1 MFKLPGVQVRK
12 DYFNNFRMGAGQDA
26 TIYPKLFREV
36 LEKTCNVRV
45 KLSMT
50 ILKEKERR
58 LDYSIFRSFLQIF
71 LKKLKGNMKQNLL
84 SMVLY
89 GSVARGKAHRESDI
103 DLLILYRKGDFDTDE
118 AYAVSVIESRE
129 SREYQVLFE
138 KDIYGEISP
147 LFMTLEELSSNP
159 LILLDIMEE
168 GIILFERNHCF
179 TKIVKKMRKKIKKMG
194 SRKVSLPDG
203 SWYWELK
210 PEWKPGE
217 LIEVA
222 L

>member
-1 MFKLPGVQVRK
+1 
-12 DYFNNFRMGAGQDA
+12 
-26 TIYPKLFREV
+26 
-36 LEKTCNVRV
+36 
-45 KLSMT
+45 MT

-58 LDYSIFRSFLQIF
+58 LDYSIYRSFLQVF
-71 LKKLKGNMKQNLL
+71 LKKLENNMKNNLL
-84 SMVLY
+84 SVVLY
-89 GSVARGKAHRESDI
+89 GSVARGKAQRGSDI
-103 DLLILYRKGDFDTDE
+103 DLLILYRNGDFDTGE
-118 AYAVSVIESRE
+118 VYAVSVIESRE
-129 SREYQVLFE
+129 SREYRALFK

-147 LFMTLEELSSNP
+147 LFMTREELSSNP

-168 GIILFERNHCF
+168 GIILFERNYCF
-179 TKIVKKMRKKIKKMG
+179 TKMLKKMRKEIKKMG

-210 PEWKPGE
+210 PGWKPGE

>member
-1 MFKLPGVQVRK
+1 
-12 DYFNNFRMGAGQDA
+12 
-26 TIYPKLFREV
+26 
-36 LEKTCNVRV
+36 
-45 KLSMT
+45 
-50 ILKEKERR
+50 
-58 LDYSIFRSFLQIF
+58 LQIF

-103 DLLILYRKGDFDTDE
+103 DLLILYRKGDFYTDE

-138 KDIYGEISP
+138 KDI
-147 LFMTLEELSSNP
+147 L
-159 LILLDIMEE
+159 
-168 GIILFERNHCF
+168 
-179 TKIVKKMRKKIKKMG
+179 G

-203 SWYWELK
+203 SWYRELK

-217 LIEVA
+217 LIEVV

>member
-1 MFKLPGVQVRK
+1 
-12 DYFNNFRMGAGQDA
+12 
-26 TIYPKLFREV
+26 
-36 LEKTCNVRV
+36 
-45 KLSMT
+45 MT
-50 ILKEKERR
+50 TLKEKERR
-58 LDYSIFRSFLQIF
+58 LDYLIFRSFLQVF
-71 LKKLKGNMKQNLL
+71 LKKLKGNMKHNLL
-84 SMVLY
+84 AVVLY
-89 GSVARGKAHRESDI
+89 GSIARGKAHRESDI

-129 SREYQVLFE
+129 SREYRALFE

-194 SRKVSLPDG
+194 SRKVTLPDG